1 MLGSKSKIMK
11 SNESSP
17 ISQPLVLGLV
27 WCTACIIQRGAAA
40 LPEAEILF
48 FRLQSGRRAGV
59 ELDSPAQEPMGALGV
74 EEGPAL
80 ALDPT
85 RSSK

>member
-1 MLGSKSKIMK
+1 MPGSKSKIMK

-17 ISQPLVLGLV
+17 ISQPLALGPV

-40 LPEAEILF
+40 LPEAEMLF
-48 FRLQSGRRAGV
+48 FRPQSGGMAGA
-59 ELDSPAQEPMGALGV
+59 ELGGSAQEPAGALGV

-80 ALDPT
+80 ALVPT
-85 RSSK
+85 SSSK

>member
-17 ISQPLVLGLV
+17 ISQALVLGPV

-48 FRLQSGRRAGV
+48 FRYQSGGRAEVEPEGLPSSQWALWEQRRIQ
-59 ELDSPAQEPMGALGV
+59 LWCWIP
-74 EEGPAL
+74 
-80 ALDPT
+80 
-85 RSSK
+85 

>member
-1 MLGSKSKIMK
+1 MPGSKSKIMK

-17 ISQPLVLGLV
+17 ISQPLALGPV

-40 LPEAEILF
+40 LPEGEMLF
-48 FRLQSGRRAGV
+48 FRPQSGGMAGA
-59 ELDSPAQEPMGALGV
+59 ELGGSAQEPAGALGV

-80 ALDPT
+80 ALVPT
-85 RSSK
+85 SSSK